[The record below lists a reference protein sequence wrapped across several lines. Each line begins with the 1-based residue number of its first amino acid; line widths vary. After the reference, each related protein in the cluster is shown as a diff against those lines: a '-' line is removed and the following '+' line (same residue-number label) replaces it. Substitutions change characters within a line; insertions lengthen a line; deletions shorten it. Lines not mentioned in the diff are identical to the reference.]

1 MIITNQKRMAS
12 EIFSRKEG
20 RVVGIHRI
28 WVNPDYLGE
37 VADAVQKDDVR
48 QLIEEGVIKAKPLVG
63 NSRGRARKAESQ
75 RATGRRKGHGSRKG
89 TANARNPRKHRWM
102 KTIRAQRRTLK
113 ELRSESAITPSQY
126 RYFYRKAKGGSYR
139 SVAHLRTNIE
149 LEGIEIGGEA

>member
-1 MIITNQKRMAS
+1 MIISNQKRLAAD
-12 EIFSRKEG
+12 ILSRREG
-20 RVVGIHRI
+20 RTVGIHRI
-28 WVNPDYLGE
+28 WINPDYLDE
-37 VADAVQKDDVR
+37 VTSAVQKDDNR

-63 NSRGRARKAESQ
+63 NSRGRARKAEHQ
-75 RATGRRKGHGSRKG
+75 KAKGRRKGHGSRKG

-113 ELRSESAITPSQY
+113 DLRSDSTISPSQY

-139 SVAHLRTNIE
+139 SVAHLKTNIE

>member
-1 MIITNQKRMAS
+1 MIISNQKRLAAD
-12 EIFSRKEG
+12 ILSRREG
-20 RVVGIHRI
+20 RSVGIHRI
-28 WVNPDYLGE
+28 WINPDYLDE
-37 VADAVQKDDVR
+37 VTNAVQKDDVR
-48 QLIEEGVIKAKPLVG
+48 QLIEEGVIKANPLVG

-75 RATGRRKGHGSRKG
+75 RAKGRRKGHGSRKG

-149 LEGIEIGGEA
+149 LEGIELGGEA